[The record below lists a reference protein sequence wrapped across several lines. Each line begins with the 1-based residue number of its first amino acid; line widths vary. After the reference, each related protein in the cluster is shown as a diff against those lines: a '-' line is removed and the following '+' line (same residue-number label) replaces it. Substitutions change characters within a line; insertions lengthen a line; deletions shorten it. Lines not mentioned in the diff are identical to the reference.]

1 MKTTLPAAL
10 DAELYE
16 LVRQIPAGSVA
27 TYGQLARLLG
37 VPNHAR
43 LVGRL
48 LSRAPEGVPCHRVV
62 SASGATVA
70 SWAEQRR
77 LLAQEGV
84 CVRPDGRV
92 DLRRLRW
99 NPSRWSNGAAERRA
113 GGERRGTTGNDGAP
127 MPRPGRTARTTRPG
141 QSGPA
146 QPEQP
151 RRPGP
156 DAEALRTSIRGRDTD
171 SARGG
176 Q

>member
-1 MKTTLPAAL
+1 MSRTKHSTLPAAL

-16 LVRQIPAGSVA
+16 LVREIPAGSVA

-77 LLAQEGV
+77 LLEGEGV
-84 CVRPDGRV
+84 RFRPNGAV
-92 DLRRLRW
+92 DLRSFLWR
-99 NPSRWSNGAAERRA
+99 P
-113 GGERRGTTGNDGAP
+113 GAP
-127 MPRPGRTARTTRPG
+127 
-141 QSGPA
+141 
-146 QPEQP
+146 E
-151 RRPGP
+151 
-156 DAEALRTSIRGRDTD
+156 
-171 SARGG
+171 
-176 Q
+176 

>member
-77 LLAQEGV
+77 LLAQGTA
-84 CVRPDGRV
+84 G
-92 DLRRLRW
+92 
-99 NPSRWSNGAAERRA
+99 N
-113 GGERRGTTGNDGAP
+113 GGERRGTTGLRCPALAE
-127 MPRPGRTARTTRPG
+127 RPEQSEQSE

-146 QPEQP
+146 QPEHP

-156 DAEALRTSIRGRDTD
+156 DAEVLRTSIRGRDTD

>member
-84 CVRPDGRV
+84 CVRPDSCV

-99 NPSRWSNGAAERRA
+99 NP
-113 GGERRGTTGNDGAP
+113 
-127 MPRPGRTARTTRPG
+127 
-141 QSGPA
+141 
-146 QPEQP
+146 EQV
-151 RRPGP
+151 
-156 DAEALRTSIRGRDTD
+156 E
-171 SARGG
+171 
-176 Q
+176 